1 MVDQFTADDI
11 RYLLGKL
18 DAELQDRGLGGT
30 IFIVGG
36 AAMVL
41 AYNASRATAD
51 IDAILEPRDVLL
63 DAAAEVA
70 RRERLG
76 PRWLSDGVIQVM
88 PPRQDDHPR
97 SWKVGPALSVN
108 IASADYVLA
117 MKAMT
122 SRQSDGDLRDAAQLC
137 RILGITTENGIED
150 VVKRY
155 FGSNTKVGA
164 QELFFERIIAAL

>member
-1 MVDQFTADDI
+1 MADQFTEEDI

-18 DAELQDRGLGGT
+18 DTELQSRGLGGT

-36 AAMVL
+36 AAMAL

-51 IDAILEPRDVLL
+51 IDAILQPRDVLL

-70 RRERLG
+70 RQENLG
-76 PRWLSDGVIQVM
+76 PRWLSDGVLQVM
-88 PPRQDDHPR
+88 PPRQDDHPQ

-137 RILGITTENGIED
+137 RLLGIAGESEIEA
-150 VVKRY
+150 VVHRY
-155 FGSNTKVGA
+155 FGSNTKFGA
-164 QELFFERIIAAL
+164 QELFFERIIAHM